1 MSDLSVAEEL
11 PEELPE
17 LKRICVFCGSHLG
30 DDPAYRAAATE
41 LGERMV
47 ERGLGLVYGGGRLGL
62 MGVVADAV
70 LAGGGEVIGV
80 IPRSLRDR
88 EVAHDGL
95 TDLQVTDSMHERKRL
110 LYAQA
115 EAVLALPGGIGTLDE
130 LFEAMTWNQLGIHL
144 KPAGVLNV
152 KGYFDP
158 LEAMLEQ
165 AQGQGFIGR
174 SFRDFLLVERTVDDI
189 LDALAAYRRPSGEIW
204 VRPSEVP
211 TDAIK

>member
-1 MSDLSVAEEL
+1 M
-11 PEELPE
+11 
-17 LKRICVFCGSHLG
+17 
-30 DDPAYRAAATE
+30 
-41 LGERMV
+41 
-47 ERGLGLVYGGGRLGL
+47 ERGLGLVYGGGDVGL

-95 TDLQVTDSMHERKRL
+95 SDLQITDSMHERKRL
-110 LYAQA
+110 MYAQA

-152 KGYFDP
+152 AGFFDP
-158 LEAMLEQ
+158 LERMLEQ

-174 SFRDFLLVERTVDDI
+174 SFRDFLLIERTVDDM
-189 LDALAAYRRPSGEIW
+189 LDALVAYRRPSGEVW

-211 TDAIK
+211 TDAVE

>member
-1 MSDLSVAEEL
+1 MSNERPAEGV
-11 PEELPE
+11 EELPE
-17 LKRICVFCGSHLG
+17 LKRICVFCGSHFG
-30 DDPAYRAAATE
+30 NDPAYRAAAVE
-41 LGERMV
+41 LGGRMA
-47 ERGLGLVYGGGRLGL
+47 ERGLGLVYGGGNVGL

-88 EVAHDGL
+88 EVAHSGL
-95 TDLQVTDSMHERKRL
+95 SDLQITDSMHERKRL
-110 LYAQA
+110 MYAQA

-152 KGYFDP
+152 GGFFDP

-165 AQGQGFIGR
+165 AQGAGFIGR
-174 SFRDFLLVERTVDDI
+174 SFRDFLLIERTVDDM
-189 LDALAAYRRPSGEIW
+189 LDALAAYRRPPGEIW

-211 TDAIK
+211 TDAVE